1 MLTPQAFLKE
11 SILEKN
17 STITYIKIG
26 VAPRQLVGC

>member
-1 MLTPQAFLKE
+1 MLTPQAFLKA

-26 VAPRQLVGC
+26 DAPR